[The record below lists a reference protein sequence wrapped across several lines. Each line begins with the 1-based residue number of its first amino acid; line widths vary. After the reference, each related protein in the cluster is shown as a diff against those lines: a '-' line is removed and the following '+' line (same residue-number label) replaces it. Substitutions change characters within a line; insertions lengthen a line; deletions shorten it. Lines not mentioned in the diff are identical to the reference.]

1 MNQDIFSERLMTF
14 AIRLYR
20 IRDNPESNIVEVWIQ
35 WPDKEQMLK
44 PWYEVKYNISFFE
57 ELIVCFD
64 EWQWSERFQEP
75 ELKGE
80 KDLGVS
86 VSCLKFFGLTPM
98 EYTHLFDTEGYQYI
112 QKYGGKYLSMDSTP
126 SDVAFNILEFL
137 KSKK

>member
-1 MNQDIFSERLMTF
+1 MNQDIFSERLLTF

-20 IRDNPESNIVEVWIQ
+20 IRDNPEPNIVEVWIQ
-35 WPDKEQMLK
+35 WPDEDQMLK

-64 EWQWSERFQEP
+64 EWEWNERFQEP
-75 ELKGE
+75 ELRGE

-86 VSCLKFFGLTPM
+86 VSFLSFFGLTPQ
-98 EYTHLFDTEGYQYI
+98 EYTHLFDTEGYQNLP
-112 QKYGGKYLSMDSTP
+112 KYGGKYLSKDSTP